1 MRKLI
6 VNAFITLDGVMQ
18 APGGPPEDTSG
29 GFAFGGWSVNYW
41 DDIMGQTMDEYM
53 ATPSELLL
61 GRKTYE
67 IFAAHWPY
75 SKEEPAASVLNSS
88 KKYVASK
95 TMITP
100 EWNNTALLKGD
111 IVQEIKKLK
120 TQDGPELSV
129 QGSSNFIQTLLEN
142 NLVDEFR
149 IWTFPVIIGRGK
161 RLFGHGTLPSNLKL
175 IDCKT
180 SSTGVILARY
190 EPAGEL
196 KTGTFELETPSQAE
210 LARRKRLSKEG

>member
-1 MRKLI
+1 
-6 VNAFITLDGVMQ
+6 
-18 APGGPPEDTSG
+18 
-29 GFAFGGWSVNYW
+29 
-41 DDIMGQTMDEYM
+41 
-53 ATPSELLL
+53 
-61 GRKTYE
+61 
-67 IFAAHWPY
+67 
-75 SKEEPAASVLNSS
+75 LNSS

-100 EWNNTALLKGD
+100 EWNNTELLKGD

-129 QGSSNFIQTLLEN
+129 QGSSNFIQTLLKN

-149 IWTFPVIIGRGK
+149 LWTFPVVLGRGK
-161 RLFGHGTLPSNLKL
+161 RLFGQGTLPSNLKL

-190 EPAGEL
+190 EPAGEI
-196 KTGTFELETPSQAE
+196 KIGTFELETPSQAE
-210 LARRKRLSKEG
+210 LARRKRIATEG

>member
-18 APGGPPEDTSG
+18 APGRPPEDPSG
-29 GFAFGGWSVNYW
+29 GFAYGGWSVNYW
-41 DDIMGQTMDEYM
+41 DDIMGQSMGEYM

-75 SKEEPAASVLNSS
+75 SKEEPTASILNSS
-88 KKYVASK
+88 KKYVASQ
-95 TMITP
+95 TMIMP
-100 EWNNTALLKGD
+100 EWNNTVLLKGD

-129 QGSSNFIQTLLEN
+129 QGSSNFIQTLLKN

-149 IWTFPVIIGRGK
+149 LWTFPVVLGRGK
-161 RLFGHGTLPSNLKL
+161 RLFGQGTLPSNLKL

-180 SSTGVILARY
+180 SSTGVIIARY

-210 LARRKRLSKEG
+210 LARRKRLATEG